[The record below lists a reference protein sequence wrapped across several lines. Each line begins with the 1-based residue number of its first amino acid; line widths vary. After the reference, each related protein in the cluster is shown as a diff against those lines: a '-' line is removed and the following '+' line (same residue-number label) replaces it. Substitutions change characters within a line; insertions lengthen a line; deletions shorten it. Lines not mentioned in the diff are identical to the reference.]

1 MPADR
6 RARITAPAP
15 RHPFSK
21 YRVCLVCLGN
31 ICRSPMAEV
40 VLRSELD
47 RVGLAGRVEVDSAG
61 TGDWHI
67 GSPMDSRA
75 RAELALRG
83 YDGSGHRARQF
94 GPSWFGRYDLV
105 AAMDSANLRD
115 LRAMAP
121 DHEAADRIRLFR
133 SFDPALAVRR
143 GHGDPDGHGEAEP
156 DVPDPYG
163 GTAAEYALA
172 FDLVQPAAAGLAVQ
186 LAGLLPAQ
194 PASAG

>member
-1 MPADR
+1 
-6 RARITAPAP
+6 
-15 RHPFSK
+15 
-21 YRVCLVCLGN
+21 
-31 ICRSPMAEV
+31 MAEV

-121 DHEAADRIRLFR
+121 DRQTAERIRLFR
-133 SFDPALAVRR
+133 TFDPALASRP
-143 GHGDPDGHGEAEP
+143 GDSGDAGAGR

-163 GTAAEYALA
+163 GTATDYALA
-172 FDLVQPAAAGLAVQ
+172 FDLVQPAAAGLAAQ
-186 LAGLLPAQ
+186 LAELLPAQ

>member
-1 MPADR
+1 
-6 RARITAPAP
+6 
-15 RHPFSK
+15 
-21 YRVCLVCLGN
+21 
-31 ICRSPMAEV
+31 MAEV

-47 RVGLAGRVEVDSAG
+47 RAGLAGRVEVDSAG

-121 DHEAADRIRLFR
+121 DRQTADRIRLFR
-133 SFDPALAVRR
+133 SFDPALAGRP
-143 GHGDPDGHGEAEP
+143 GESGDTDADQ

-163 GTAAEYALA
+163 GTAADYELA
-172 FDLVQPAAAGLAVQ
+172 FDLVQPAAAGLAAQ
-186 LAGLLPAQ
+186 LAELLPAQ

>member
-1 MPADR
+1 
-6 RARITAPAP
+6 
-15 RHPFSK
+15 
-21 YRVCLVCLGN
+21 
-31 ICRSPMAEV
+31 MAEV

-47 RVGLAGRVEVDSAG
+47 RVGLADRVEVDSAG

-67 GSPMDSRA
+67 GSRMDSRA

-121 DHEAADRIRLFR
+121 DHQTADRIRLFR
-133 SFDPALAVRR
+133 SFDAALA
-143 GHGDPDGHGEAEP
+143 GQAGESGAADADL

-163 GTAAEYALA
+163 GTAADYALA
-172 FDLVQPAAAGLAVQ
+172 FDLVQPAAAGLAAQ
-186 LAGLLPAQ
+186 LAELLPTQ

>member
-1 MPADR
+1 
-6 RARITAPAP
+6 
-15 RHPFSK
+15 
-21 YRVCLVCLGN
+21 
-31 ICRSPMAEV
+31 MAEV

-47 RVGLAGRVEVDSAG
+47 RLGLADRVEVDSAG

-67 GSPMDSRA
+67 GSRMDSRA

-121 DHEAADRIRLFR
+121 DHQTADRIRLFR
-133 SFDPALAVRR
+133 SFDPAPA
-143 GHGDPDGHGEAEP
+143 GQPGESGAAHADQ

-163 GTAAEYALA
+163 GTAADYALA
-172 FDLVQPAAAGLAVQ
+172 FDLVQPAAAGLAAQ

-194 PASAG
+194 PASTG

>member
-1 MPADR
+1 
-6 RARITAPAP
+6 
-15 RHPFSK
+15 
-21 YRVCLVCLGN
+21 
-31 ICRSPMAEV
+31 MAEV

-47 RVGLAGRVEVDSAG
+47 RLGLADRVEVDSAG

-121 DHEAADRIRLFR
+121 DHQTTDRIRLFR
-133 SFDPALAVRR
+133 SFDPALAGR
-143 GHGDPDGHGEAEP
+143 PAESGEAA
-156 DVPDPYG
+156 DQGVPDPYG
-163 GTAAEYALA
+163 GTAADYALA
-172 FDLVQPAAAGLAVQ
+172 FDFVQPAAAGLAAQ
-186 LAGLLPAQ
+186 LAKLLPAQ

>member
-1 MPADR
+1 
-6 RARITAPAP
+6 
-15 RHPFSK
+15 
-21 YRVCLVCLGN
+21 
-31 ICRSPMAEV
+31 MAEV

-47 RVGLAGRVEVDSAG
+47 RLGLADRVEVDSAG

-67 GSPMDSRA
+67 GSRMDSRA

-121 DHEAADRIRLFR
+121 DRQTADRIRLFR
-133 SFDPALAVRR
+133 SFDPALA
-143 GHGDPDGHGEAEP
+143 GQPGESGAADADQ

-163 GTAAEYALA
+163 GTAADYALA
-172 FDLVQPAAAGLAVQ
+172 FDLVQPAAAGLAAQ
-186 LAGLLPAQ
+186 LAELLPAQ
-194 PASAG
+194 PASTG

>member
-15 RHPFSK
+15 RHPFGK

-47 RVGLAGRVEVDSAG
+47 RAGLADRVEVDSAG
-61 TGDWHI
+61 TGDWHV
-67 GSPMDSRA
+67 GARMDSRA

-105 AAMDSANLRD
+105 AAMDAANLRD

-133 SFDPALAVRR
+133 SFDPGLAGRP
-143 GHGDPDGHGEAEP
+143 GPGDADPE
-156 DVPDPYG
+156 VPDPYG
-163 GTAAEYALA
+163 GTAADYALA
-172 FDLVQPAAAGLAVQ
+172 FDLVQPAAAGLAAQ

>member
-1 MPADR
+1 
-6 RARITAPAP
+6 
-15 RHPFSK
+15 
-21 YRVCLVCLGN
+21 
-31 ICRSPMAEV
+31 MAEV

-47 RVGLAGRVEVDSAG
+47 RLGLADRVEVDSAG

-67 GSPMDSRA
+67 GSRMDSRA

-121 DHEAADRIRLFR
+121 DHQTADRIRLFR
-133 SFDPALAVRR
+133 SFDPALA
-143 GHGDPDGHGEAEP
+143 GQPGESGAAHADQ

-163 GTAAEYALA
+163 GTAADYALA
-172 FDLVQPAAAGLAVQ
+172 FDLVQPAAAGLAAQ

-194 PASAG
+194 PASTG

>member
-1 MPADR
+1 
-6 RARITAPAP
+6 
-15 RHPFSK
+15 
-21 YRVCLVCLGN
+21 
-31 ICRSPMAEV
+31 MAEV

-121 DHEAADRIRLFR
+121 GREAADRIRLFR
-133 SFDPALAVRR
+133 SFDPALA
-143 GHGDPDGHGEAEP
+143 GQPDGPGEQDA
-156 DVPDPYG
+156 DRTLTRTSRIL
-163 GTAAEYALA
+163 TAAPRPTTRWPSTSCSL
-172 FDLVQPAAAGLAVQ
+172 PRAGLAAQ
-186 LAGLLPAQ
+186 LAELLPAQ

>member
-1 MPADR
+1 
-6 RARITAPAP
+6 
-15 RHPFSK
+15 
-21 YRVCLVCLGN
+21 
-31 ICRSPMAEV
+31 MAEV

-67 GSPMDSRA
+67 GSPMDARA

-105 AAMDSANLRD
+105 AAMDTANLRD

-121 DHEAADRIRLFR
+121 GREAADRIRLFR
-133 SFDPALAVRR
+133 SFDPALA
-143 GHGDPDGHGEAEP
+143 GQPDGPGEQDADPNGNP

-163 GTAAEYALA
+163 GTAADYALT
-172 FDLVQPAAAGLAVQ
+172 FDFVQPAAAGLAAQ
-186 LAGLLPAQ
+186 LAELLPAQ

>member
-1 MPADR
+1 
-6 RARITAPAP
+6 
-15 RHPFSK
+15 
-21 YRVCLVCLGN
+21 
-31 ICRSPMAEV
+31 MAEV

-47 RVGLAGRVEVDSAG
+47 RAGLADRVEVDSAG

-67 GSPMDSRA
+67 GSRMDARA

-115 LRAMAP
+115 LRAMSP
-121 DHEAADRIRLFR
+121 DQQTADRIRLFR
-133 SFDPALAVRR
+133 SFDPALA
-143 GHGDPDGHGEAEP
+143 GQAGESGAADADR

-163 GTAAEYALA
+163 GTAADYALA
-172 FDLVQPAAAGLAVQ
+172 FDLVQPAAAGLAGQ
-186 LAGLLPAQ
+186 LAELLPAR

>member
-1 MPADR
+1 
-6 RARITAPAP
+6 
-15 RHPFSK
+15 
-21 YRVCLVCLGN
+21 
-31 ICRSPMAEV
+31 MAEV
-40 VLRSELD
+40 VLRSELG
-47 RVGLAGRVEVDSAG
+47 RVGLAGRVDVDSAG

-67 GSPMDSRA
+67 GSRMDSRA

-115 LRAMAP
+115 LRAVAP

-133 SFDPALAVRR
+133 SFDPALAGGR
-143 GHGDPDGHGEAEP
+143 GESGEA
-156 DVPDPYG
+156 DAGQNVPDPYG
-163 GTAAEYALA
+163 GTAADYALA
-172 FDLVQPAAAGLAVQ
+172 FDLVQPAAAGLAAQ
-186 LAGLLPAQ
+186 LAELLPAQ

>member
-1 MPADR
+1 
-6 RARITAPAP
+6 
-15 RHPFSK
+15 
-21 YRVCLVCLGN
+21 
-31 ICRSPMAEV
+31 MAEV
-40 VLRSELD
+40 VLRSELG
-47 RVGLAGRVEVDSAG
+47 RVGLAGRVDVDSAG

-67 GSPMDSRA
+67 GSRMDSRA

-94 GPSWFGRYDLV
+94 EPSWFGRYDLV

-121 DHEAADRIRLFR
+121 DHQTADRIRLFR
-133 SFDPALAVRR
+133 SFDPALAGGR
-143 GHGDPDGHGEAEP
+143 GESGEADAHQ

-163 GTAAEYALA
+163 GTAADYALA
-172 FDLVQPAAAGLAVQ
+172 FDLVQPAAAGLAAQ
-186 LAGLLPAQ
+186 LAELLPAQ

>member
-1 MPADR
+1 
-6 RARITAPAP
+6 
-15 RHPFSK
+15 
-21 YRVCLVCLGN
+21 
-31 ICRSPMAEV
+31 MAEV
-40 VLRSELD
+40 VLRGELD

-67 GSPMDSRA
+67 GSRMDSRA

-121 DHEAADRIRLFR
+121 DHEATGRIRLFR
-133 SFDPALAVRR
+133 SFEPALAVGPG
-143 GHGDPDGHGEAEP
+143 GHGDADP

-163 GTAAEYALA
+163 GTAADYALA
-172 FDLVQPAAAGLAVQ
+172 FDLVQPAAAGLAAQ
-186 LAGLLPAQ
+186 LAELLPAQ

>member
-1 MPADR
+1 
-6 RARITAPAP
+6 
-15 RHPFSK
+15 
-21 YRVCLVCLGN
+21 
-31 ICRSPMAEV
+31 MAEV

-47 RVGLAGRVEVDSAG
+47 RVGLAERVDVDSAG

-67 GSPMDSRA
+67 GSRMDSRA

-121 DHEAADRIRLFR
+121 DHQTADRIRLFR
-133 SFDPALAVRR
+133 SFAPALASQAGVGAADADR
-143 GHGDPDGHGEAEP
+143 

-163 GTAAEYALA
+163 GTAADYALA
-172 FDLVQPAAAGLAVQ
+172 FDLVQPAAAGLAAQ
-186 LAGLLPAQ
+186 LAELLPAQ

>member
-6 RARITAPAP
+6 LARITAPAP
-15 RHPFSK
+15 RHPFRK

-40 VLRSELD
+40 VLRSELG
-47 RVGLAGRVEVDSAG
+47 RVGLAGRVDVDSAG

-67 GSPMDSRA
+67 GSRMDSRA

-133 SFDPALAVRR
+133 SFDPALAGGR
-143 GHGDPDGHGEAEP
+143 GESGEA
-156 DVPDPYG
+156 DAGQNVPDPYG
-163 GTAAEYALA
+163 GTAADYALA
-172 FDLVQPAAAGLAVQ
+172 FDLVQPAAAGLAAQ
-186 LAGLLPAQ
+186 LAELLPAQ

>member
-1 MPADR
+1 
-6 RARITAPAP
+6 
-15 RHPFSK
+15 
-21 YRVCLVCLGN
+21 
-31 ICRSPMAEV
+31 MAEV

-47 RVGLAGRVEVDSAG
+47 RVGLADRVEVDSAG

-67 GSPMDSRA
+67 GSRMDARA

-121 DHEAADRIRLFR
+121 DHQIADRIRLFR
-133 SFDPALAVRR
+133 SFEPAPASQA
-143 GHGDPDGHGEAEP
+143 GENGAADADQ

-163 GTAAEYALA
+163 GTAADYALA
-172 FDLVQPAAAGLAVQ
+172 FDLVQPAAAGLAAQ
-186 LAGLLPAQ
+186 LAELLPAQ